1 MISKRIKLTASALI
15 ASCAL
20 LFTGTAAADVEGDLL
35 KKIERAKRDLQ
46 STEQRILRDRNAVA
60 GSLRSLEEEVIGLR
74 EKTAV
79 ARRKMDEKTLSL
91 GQIESRL
98 KSWQEQKRFQ
108 ENLLNRFLKQQGY
121 TSAQLA
127 ELPLDKKIA
136 QVSDLGSALQNRLA
150 PTWIDQKV
158 VRADGTIETL
168 PTLSVGPAT
177 WFIDGDQAGL
187 AERGNDGFL
196 KTVLMLSGSDSDGVA
211 NLTLGNRGDIVFD
224 PTLGRAFATEQS
236 SESVFEHVAKGGL
249 WAVPILL
256 FALIAT
262 ATALFKGWQLWRLP
276 KLVAVATA
284 ADLSRQRGAIESAD
298 SMQKSLLETAQS
310 SGNARER
317 DDRLFV
323 QLQDFK
329 QQLERWLTIITV
341 TATVSPLLGLLGT
354 VSGMIETFRM
364 MTTFGSSDP
373 EVISGGIA
381 QALVTTELG
390 LVVAIPALVLGAV
403 LSRRARRY
411 YGELESFALLLSGDE
426 GKPTASG
433 QSVGAPA

>member
-1 MISKRIKLTASALI
+1 MKQFHNIIIAISLATLSTLA
-15 ASCAL
+15 
-20 LFTGTAAADVEGDLL
+20 GTAVADDIERSLVQ
-35 KKIERAKRDLQ
+35 KIERAKQ
-46 STEQRILRDRNAVA
+46 SLARSEQRILRERNSVA
-60 GSLRSLEEEVIGLR
+60 GRLRDLEEEVLVLR

-98 KSWQEQKRFQ
+98 KSWQEQQQFQ

-121 TSAQLA
+121 SNQQLA
-127 ELPLDKKIA
+127 VLSLSDKIDHA
-136 QVSDLGSALQNRLA
+136 GTISNRMHDRLA
-150 PTWIDQKV
+150 PSWNEQKV
-158 VRADGTIETL
+158 VRRDGTIANL

-177 WFIDGDQAGL
+177 WFLDGDNASIAHRGADGYLKAQYALSGAESEEIGGL
-187 AERGNDGFL
+187 AHL
-196 KTVLMLSGSDSDGVA
+196 
-211 NLTLGNRGDIVFD
+211 NLGKVVFD
-224 PTLGRAFATEQS
+224 PTLGRALNVQQS
-236 SESVFEHVAKGGL
+236 SESLFEHIAKGGL

-276 KLVAVATA
+276 KVATVVNA
-284 ADLSRQRGAIESAD
+284 ADVERQRAVID
-298 SMQKSLLETAQS
+298 THNSMQKNLLDTARAS
-310 SGNARER
+310 RSTRER

-323 QLQDFK
+323 LLQENK
-329 QQLERWLTIITV
+329 TQLERWLTIITV
-341 TATVSPLLGLLGT
+341 TASVSPLLGLLGT

-373 EVISGGIA
+373 EVVSGGIA

-411 YGELESFALLLSGDE
+411 YRELESFALVLSGDE
-426 GKPTASG
+426 REPSSIDQFA
-433 QSVGAPA
+433 GAPV